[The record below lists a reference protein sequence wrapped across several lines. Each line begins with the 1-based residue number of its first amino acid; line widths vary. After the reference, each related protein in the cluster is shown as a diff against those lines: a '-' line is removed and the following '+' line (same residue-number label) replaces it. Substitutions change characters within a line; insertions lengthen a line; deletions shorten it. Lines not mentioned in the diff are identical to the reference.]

1 MGVTPAVEYRVVVL
15 KDQETGSVV
24 AEIPAL
30 HLADYGADLP
40 EALDRLRTMLT
51 FHLDCL
57 REEGKPFPADLE
69 GQEGFFLRINLPA
82 HAA

>member
-1 MGVTPAVEYRVVVL
+1 MSAPVAVEYRVLVK
-15 KDQETGSVV
+15 KDLETGSVV

-30 HLADYGADLP
+30 KLADYGADVP
-40 EALDRLRTMLT
+40 EALDRLQAMLT

-57 REEGKPFPADLE
+57 REEGKPLPAE
-69 GQEGFFLRINLPA
+69 REVEEGFFLRVNLPA

>member
-1 MGVTPAVEYRVVVL
+1 MSTPSALQYRVVL
-15 KDQETGSVV
+15 KKDEETGSIV

-30 HLADYGADLP
+30 HLADYGADVP
-40 EALDRLRTMLT
+40 EALDRLQAMLG

-57 REEGKPFPADLE
+57 REEGKPFPVE
-69 GQEGFFLRINLPA
+69 REEEEGFYLHVNLPA

>member
-1 MGVTPAVEYRVVVL
+1 MSVPAAVQHHVVVK
-15 KDQETGSVV
+15 KDPDTGSVV

-30 HLADYGADLP
+30 QLADYGADVP
-40 EALDRLRTMLT
+40 EALDRLQAMLT

-57 REEGKPFPADLE
+57 REDGKPFPADRE
-69 GQEGFFLRINLPA
+69 GQEGLFLCVNLRA

>member
-1 MGVTPAVEYRVVVL
+1 MSVPVAVEYRVLVK
-15 KDQETGSVV
+15 KDPETGSVV

-30 HLADYGADLP
+30 QLADYGADVP
-40 EALDRLRTMLT
+40 EALDRLQAMLT

-57 REEGKPFPADLE
+57 REEGKPFPVEREDE
-69 GQEGFFLRINLPA
+69 EGFYLRVNLPA